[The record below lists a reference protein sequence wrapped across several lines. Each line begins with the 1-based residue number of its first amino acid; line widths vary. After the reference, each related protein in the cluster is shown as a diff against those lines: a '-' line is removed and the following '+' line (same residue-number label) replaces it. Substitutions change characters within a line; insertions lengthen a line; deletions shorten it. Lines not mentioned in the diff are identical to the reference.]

1 MSIRLQLDGVT
12 EWQRELATLTPDLA
26 EGAAA
31 QQRTIAEQAAEEIRG
46 RLPVVTGRLRASVIV
61 QREPGRT
68 PGRVFTRIAVTAPYA
83 EHVEFGTSRVAPRP
97 VFVPVTRRARDTFV
111 KAVIDEVRQ
120 TGLKVTG
127 Q

>member
-12 EWQRELATLTPDLA
+12 EWQRELATLTPDLTA
-26 EGAAA
+26 DAAA

-68 PGRVFTRIAVTAPYA
+68 PGRVFT
-83 EHVEFGTSRVAPRP
+83 
-97 VFVPVTRRARDTFV
+97 PVTRRARDAFV
-111 KAVIDEVRQ
+111 KAVVDEVRQ

>member
-1 MSIRLQLDGVT
+1 MSIRLKLDGVT
-12 EWQRELATLTPDLA
+12 ELQRELATLTPDLA
-26 EGAAA
+26 EAAAA
-31 QQRTIAEQAAEEIRG
+31 QQRTIGEQAAENIRA

-97 VFVPVTRRARDTFV
+97 VFAPGTRRAKDAFA
-111 KAVIDEVRQ
+111 KAVIEEVRA

-127 Q
+127 G